1 MDHGHGL
8 QLQEYQAREGQGGK
22 ASKLVGPIKYL
33 TKIFVFK
40 LERPKI
46 SGKNNSDKKI

>member
-22 ASKLVGPIKYL
+22 ALKLVGPIKYL

-40 LERPKI
+40 LI

>member
-22 ASKLVGPIKYL
+22 ASKIGRPY
-33 TKIFVFK
+33 KISDQNISVK
-40 LERPKI
+40 IERPKI